1 MFLRKISYKFPDE
14 EIIKIMKTNYGHE
27 YDLVKNI
34 YINPSCLG
42 NLKSDFQFNEIIG
55 KKKYSNIYKYLDK
68 SVFLSEY
75 YTLRAKKDNFVSFC
89 SLFCKNYPFFF
100 HY

>member
-1 MFLRKISYKFPDE
+1 M
-14 EIIKIMKTNYGHE
+14 
-27 YDLVKNI
+27 
-34 YINPSCLG
+34 G

-68 SVFLSEY
+68 GIFLSEY

-89 SLFCKNYPFFF
+89 SLFCKNHPFFF
-100 HY
+100 IINSKYAVLLTIL